1 MYSYFT
7 MNQNTLKLIEP
18 CLEQQQEHEAM
29 LQEFLKNDEPI
40 IPRAMRIKAHE
51 TYQEFLQRTID
62 RKEGKNLPE
71 QRVPASLFFL
81 VNNKNK
87 IVWCVNIRHK
97 LNEWLE
103 KIGGHIGYGIRPSER
118 KKWYGSKALK
128 LALEKC
134 KELWIQQPILI
145 CDKENIWSAKV
156 IENNGWI
163 LESEYP
169 CKENNN
175 IMTQKRI
182 IDI

>member
-7 MNQNTLKLIEP
+7 MNENTLKLIEP
-18 CLEQQQEHEAM
+18 RLEHQQEHEAM
-29 LQEFLKNDEPI
+29 LQEFLNNDEPI
-40 IPRAMRIKAHE
+40 IPRAMRKKPHE

-62 RKEGKNLPE
+62 RKEGQNLPE

-81 VNNKNK
+81 INNENK
-87 IVWCVNIRHK
+87 VIWCINIRHK

-118 KKWYGSKALK
+118 KKWYGSLALK

-145 CDKENIWSAKV
+145 CDKENKGSAK
-156 IENNGWI
+156 IIQNNWGI

-175 IMTQKRI
+175 TMTQKRKI
-182 IDI
+182 TI